1 MFTILEY
8 AKANPGTI
16 LRDGVVKQFADRSA
30 ILENLPIMDIS
41 GNAYAYNREAALPG
55 IAWRGINESYTES
68 TGVINPQ
75 AETLKIL
82 GGDADTD
89 VQLVKQ
95 FGQSRRS
102 QDVNMKVKAA
112 SHSFA
117 AAFIEGDQSSNP
129 REIDGLRTRLTGSQS
144 IVAGTTSGGDALSLY
159 KLDQLI
165 AAVDDPTH
173 LIFPKALRLRMGPA
187 SRSSTVGGQIQ
198 TSIDEFGRTVTTY
211 NGLPILVPYESNQGT
226 DFMAF
231 DEAAPTGGQLQTTSV
246 YCVSMGPDGL
256 FGIQNAPI
264 EVRDLGEVDD
274 SPAYRTRIEWAL
286 GIVLASAYAAARL
299 RGITDA
305 AIVA

>member
-8 AKANPGTI
+8 AKTNPGTV
-16 LRDGVVKQFADRSA
+16 LRDGVIKQFAERSSLLA
-30 ILENLPIMDIS
+30 NLPILNIN
-41 GNAYAYNREAALPG
+41 GNAYAYNREGSLPG

-95 FGQSRRS
+95 FGNARRA

-112 SHSFA
+112 AHAFGS
-117 AAFIEGDQSSNP
+117 AFIEGDQSSNP
-129 REIDGLRTRLTGSQS
+129 REIEGLRRRLTGTQL
-144 IVAGTTSGGDALSLY
+144 IDAGTTSGGDALSLY

-165 AAVDDPTH
+165 ARVDDPSA
-173 LIFPKALRLRMGPA
+173 IIMPKSLRLRFGPA
-187 SRSSTVGGQIQ
+187 SRLSTVGGNV
-198 TSIDEFGRTVTTY
+198 TFTVDEFGKTVTSY
-211 NGLPILVPYESNQGT
+211 NGLPILVPFESNQGT

-231 DEAAPTGGQLQTTSV
+231 DEAAPTGGQLATNSV
-246 YCVSMGPDGL
+246 YVVSFGPEGV

-274 SPAYRTRIEWAL
+274 APVYRTRIEWAL
-286 GIVLASAYAAARL
+286 GVVVASAFGAARL

>member
-8 AKANPGTI
+8 AKTNPGTT
-16 LRDGVVKQFADRSA
+16 LRDGVIKQFAERSS
-30 ILENLPIMDIS
+30 LLTNLPIMNIS
-41 GNAYAYNREAALPG
+41 GNAYAYNREGSLPG

-68 TGVINPQ
+68 TGAINPQ

-95 FGQSRRS
+95 FGPARRA

-112 SHSFA
+112 ALAFGT
-117 AAFIEGDQSSNP
+117 AFIEGDQSSNP
-129 REIDGLRTRLTGSQS
+129 REIEGLRRRLTGTQLLD
-144 IVAGTTSGGDALSLY
+144 AGTTSGGDPLSLY

-165 AAVDDPTH
+165 ARVDDPSA
-173 LIFPKALRLRMGPA
+173 IIMPKSLRLRMGPA
-187 SRSSTVGGQIQ
+187 SRLSTVGGNV
-198 TSIDEFGRTVTTY
+198 TFTVDEFGRSVTSY
-211 NGLPILVPYESNQGT
+211 NGLPILVPFESNQGT

-231 DEAAPTGGQLQTTSV
+231 DEAAPVGGQAQTNSV
-246 YCVSMGPDGL
+246 YVVSFGPEGL

-274 SPAYRTRIEWAL
+274 APVYRVRIEWAL
-286 GIVLASAYAAARL
+286 GLVLASAYGAARL